1 MRSLNKPLYLLIL
14 ALACLSAGLHY
25 YWSGFG
31 GPQPRIIRG
40 IHLLILLPSIYVL
53 FPATKRSPKT
63 RPSVFDILAIACCLA
78 AIVYILVETPRL
90 NKRFFTVSDVRAV
103 ETVLGWVMALL
114 CLEAVRRS
122 ISKWFAA
129 TVFLVIVYLLTC
141 EHWPGMFYFQAV
153 PLDRAAEILY
163 LGTDD
168 GMFGF
173 LTGISV
179 ELLYVYILF
188 AGVMMLSG
196 AGDFLVEFSFWLAG
210 WARGGAAKVAILA
223 SGLYGTISGSTVANV
238 YATGSFTIPLMMR
251 GGYKPKQAAAV
262 EAVASVGGQIM
273 PPIMGAGAFIMAEIT
288 GVSYFK
294 IILVAAIPAVLY
306 YVGLFAMVHFIA
318 LQQKLAP
325 LPKEQRP
332 SFRKVL
338 RHSYF
343 ILPFVM
349 ILALLASGF
358 SPAKAAF
365 HTVWFTLLLSLLDR
379 RTRPT
384 YAKVTN
390 VLVQNLVSGALIAS
404 VLAGAG
410 MTVGILTQTGAAL
423 AFSSV
428 VVSLSQNNLLLCL
441 FLVFALIS
449 VLGTGIPTTPAYII
463 AVAVAAMALGKFGVP
478 VLAAHLFVFYYAV
491 LSDVTPP
498 DAVTAFAAAN
508 MAGCEPMSTGFQAF
522 KLGFAGFLVPFAF
535 VLNPELLLSG
545 TVASVISV
553 TLKTVVA
560 VLWLAA
566 GIIGHFIYPLTWF
579 QRSLFAGAA
588 MLFIW
593 PGLWPDIVGLGLLLL
608 ARPWRRNA
616 GSASE

>member
-1 MRSLNKPLYLLIL
+1 MRSLNKPLYLFIL

-31 GPQPRIIRG
+31 GPQPRMIRG
-40 IHLLILLPSIYVL
+40 IHLLILLPSVFVL

-63 RPSVFDILAIACCLA
+63 RPSVFDILAIGCCLA

-90 NKRFFTVSDVRAV
+90 NKRFFTVSDVRGV
-103 ETVLGWVMALL
+103 ETVLGWLL
-114 CLEAVRRS
+114 AVFCLEAVRRS

-129 TVFLVIVYLLTC
+129 TVVLVLGYLLTC
-141 EHWPGMFYFQAV
+141 EYWPGIFYFQPVSLA
-153 PLDRAAEILY
+153 RAAEILY

-179 ELLYVYILF
+179 ELLYIYILF
-188 AGVMMLSG
+188 AGIMMLSG
-196 AGDFLVEFSFWLAG
+196 AGDFLVTFSFWLAG

-223 SGLYGTISGSTVANV
+223 SALYGTISGSTVANV

-251 GGYKPKQAAAV
+251 AGYKPKQAAAI
-262 EAVASVGGQIM
+262 ESVAGVGGQIM

-288 GVSYFK
+288 GISYFK
-294 IILVAAIPAVLY
+294 IILVAAIPAFLY
-306 YVGLFAMVHFIA
+306 YVGIFAMVHFIA

-325 LPKEQRP
+325 LPEDQRP
-332 SFRKVL
+332 KFKQVL

-343 ILPFVM
+343 LLPFLT
-349 ILALLASGF
+349 ILGLLASGF

-365 HTVWFTLLLSLLDR
+365 HTVWVTLLLSLLDR

-384 YAKVTN
+384 FSKISN
-390 VLVQNLVSGALIAS
+390 VMVQSLVSGALIAS

-410 MTVGILTQTGAAL
+410 ITVGILTQTGAAL

-428 VVSLSQNNLLLCL
+428 VISISQNNLLICL

-463 AVAVAAMALGKFGVP
+463 AVAVAAVSLGKFGVP

-491 LSDVTPP
+491 LADVTPP

-508 MAGCEPMSTGFQAF
+508 IAGCEPMSTGLQAF
-522 KLGFAGFLVPFAF
+522 RLGFAGFLVPFAF

-545 TVASVISV
+545 TPVSIVLM
-553 TLKTVVA
+553 TLKTIVA
-560 VLWLAA
+560 VLWLAG
-566 GIIGHFIYPLTWF
+566 GIIGHFLYPLTGL
-579 QRSLFAGAA
+579 QRCLFAGAA
-588 MLFIW
+588 ALLIW
-593 PGLWPDIVGLGLLLL
+593 PGVLPDIAGLGLFLL

-616 GSASE
+616 DPLSE